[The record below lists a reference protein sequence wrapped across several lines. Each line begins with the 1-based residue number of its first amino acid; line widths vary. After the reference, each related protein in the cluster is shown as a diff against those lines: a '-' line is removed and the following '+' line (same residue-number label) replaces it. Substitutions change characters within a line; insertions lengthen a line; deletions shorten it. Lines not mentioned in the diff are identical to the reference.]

1 MVMPKKNRLESTR
14 VRGKLL
20 AFNVSPKGHIE
31 GALIKTLDGTAQ
43 VNFPKHE
50 AEALARTMT
59 AGSAVD
65 LKAELE
71 TEEFDHPVY
80 VASEMVDDAEL
91 DGKIVR
97 LNYALHGE
105 VNGFHLD
112 DGTFVHLKPEGF
124 KKSGVKVG
132 DSVTATGSRRLG
144 VAGAVL
150 EARTVARSGKKPRDA
165 ARA

>member
-1 MVMPKKNRLESTR
+1 MPKKNRLESTR

-20 AFNVSPKGHIE
+20 AFNVSPKGHVE
-31 GALIKTLDGTAQ
+31 GALIETSDGTAQ

-59 AGSAVD
+59 VGWAVD
-65 LKAELE
+65 LEAELE
-71 TEEFDHPVY
+71 TEEFAHPVY
-80 VASEMVDDAEL
+80 VAPAIDAETEL
-91 DGKIVR
+91 EGEVVR

-105 VNGFHLD
+105 ANGFHLD
-112 DGTFVHLKPEGF
+112 DGTFVHVKPEGF
-124 KKSGVKVG
+124 KKCGVKVG
-132 DSVTATGSRRLG
+132 DRVTASGSRRSG

-150 EARTVARSGKKPRDA
+150 EARTVARSGRRGREG